1 MIAII
6 DYGVGNLFSL
16 YSSLTYIGASA
27 TVTDDP
33 AVISS
38 ADKIILPGVGAFG
51 DAAAKL
57 TALGLD
63 KVIKTEADNG
73 KPILGICLGMQLL
86 FDVSYE
92 YGVHRGLGLVPG
104 AIRPISDVIPCGY
117 KIPKIGWNRL
127 ILTDAGRCDPI
138 YSALTSESDDT
149 HVYFVHSFYAD
160 CPDEY
165 VTARDIYG
173 APLTASVRRGNI
185 AGVQFH
191 PEKSGDVG
199 LSLLRGFCFSNES
212 YVNTSSTYTED
223 III

>member
-16 YSSLTYIGASA
+16 YSSLTYIGTSA

-33 AVISS
+33 AVIVS
-38 ADKIILPGVGAFG
+38 ADKIILPGVGAFC

-57 TALGLD
+57 AARGLD

-92 YGVHRGLGLVPG
+92 YGIHQGFGLIPG
-104 AIRPISDVIPCGY
+104 VIRPISGVIPRGY

-127 ILTDAGRCDPI
+127 ILTDAGRCDLI
-138 YSALTSESDDT
+138 YSALKNDT
-149 HVYFVHSFYAD
+149 DKAYVYFVHSFYAD

-165 VTARDIYG
+165 VIARDIYG
-173 APLTASVRRGNI
+173 VPMTASVRRGNV

-191 PEKSGDVG
+191 PEKSGSLG
-199 LSLLRGFCFSNES
+199 LSLLRGFCFNES
-212 YVNTSSTYTED
+212 NMSNICPED
-223 III
+223 INI